1 MNVTAAA
8 LLSQARREAC
18 LTQRMA
24 AQRAGVAQPTLAR
37 VESGH
42 RQPSLPSLDRL
53 LAGCGYR
60 VRLTL
65 EPLPDPH
72 ELGLLETTLS
82 LTPAQRIERLV
93 TLHDA
98 ATRLQAAVRG

>member
-1 MNVTAAA
+1 
-8 LLSQARREAC
+8 
-18 LTQRMA
+18 MA
-24 AQRAGVAQPTLAR
+24 AQRAGVAQPALAR
-37 VESGH
+37 VESG
-42 RQPSLPSLDRL
+42 RQQPSLPSLDRL

-60 VRLTL
+60 AHLTL

-72 ELGLLETTLS
+72 ELGLLETTLA

-93 TLHDA
+93 TLHDV